1 VNTYLAWLLACASAA
16 LF

>member
-1 VNTYLAWLLACASAA
+1 VNTYLPWLLACASAA